1 MCQLLQIP
9 FDTSSPDIITHLYE
23 PISPNRQIH
32 CVLESTT
39 NGYTLQ
45 LEHLNQY
52 IPLLQA
58 KKKSRKRGSVQCAY
72 SIEPAFDCSQI
83 AQSTD
88 GEEGHWAES
97 LSASSVV
104 ATNST
109 DIHSN
114 RSRPQ
119 STSFLKQLWA
129 ALNPVHHHG
138 VMDIAQGEPVCSA
151 AASTDEACIEKTV
164 LAELEGN
171 SVTNRFRF
179 HTTSTLFKD
188 GHLGSVNICTNYI
201 KCKPRKLTI
210 SLPAAGG
217 VSDDTV
223 LHSKEP
229 EWNDEFQIY
238 ELDFGGRV
246 SRDSIKNF
254 QIEKDGQVV
263 RCYSYN
269 DA

>member
-1 MCQLLQIP
+1 M
-9 FDTSSPDIITHLYE
+9 
-23 PISPNRQIH
+23 
-32 CVLESTT
+32 LESTN
-39 NGYTLQ
+39 NGYTLK

-52 IPLLQA
+52 ISLLLA

-72 SIEPAFDCSQI
+72 LIEPAFDCSL
-83 AQSTD
+83 TTHPTYR
-88 GEEGHWAES
+88 EEGRWAES
-97 LSASSVV
+97 LSASSLV
-104 ATNST
+104 ALNGT
-109 DIHSN
+109 DFHSG

-119 STSFLKQLWA
+119 STSFLKQLWSV
-129 ALNPVHHHG
+129 LNPVHHQG
-138 VMDIAQGEPVCSA
+138 VMDIAQGEPVSGA
-151 AASTDEACIEKTV
+151 AASTNEVGPEKPV
-164 LAELEGN
+164 LAEVEGN

-179 HTTSTLFKD
+179 LTTSTLFKD

-210 SLPAAGG
+210 SLPATGG
-217 VSDDTV
+217 ANSETL

-263 RCYSYN
+263 CCYRSTCSEYELN
-269 DA
+269 M